1 MYIHYTSKQIINI
14 SKPFKLPNGN
24 MVSFGKNITDS
35 KLATYDIYPFTIVE
49 GAVDEVEYSLDN
61 GQVIRT
67 NPIIVPE
74 PIVISEIT
82 SRQFRLSLL
91 AAGVDPGLVEQSII
105 DNVTDPVQQKA
116 ALIEWE
122 YANSVQRDNPLVATL
137 GAVMG
142 KSEEELNAIFE
153 YGYQL

>member
-1 MYIHYTSKQIINI
+1 
-14 SKPFKLPNGN
+14 